1 MENLQAKSGFLPG
14 LFPRGKKGKKDMAGP
29 KPIKFFQRLPQG
41 PRNHFVAMVGEFMG
55 TFLFLYISPMTYRS
69 RSSI

>member
-1 MENLQAKSGFLPG
+1 MENIQAQSGFLPG
-14 LFPRGKKGKKDMAGP
+14 LFPRRKKDMAGP

-55 TFLFLYISPMTYRS
+55 TFLFLYVYLSPNNLHRS
-69 RSSI
+69 RGIS